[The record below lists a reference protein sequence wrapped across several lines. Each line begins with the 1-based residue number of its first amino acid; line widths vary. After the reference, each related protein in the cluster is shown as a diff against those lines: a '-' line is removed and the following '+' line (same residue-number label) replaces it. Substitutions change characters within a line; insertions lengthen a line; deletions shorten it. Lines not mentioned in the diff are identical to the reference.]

1 VTSALD
7 LLLWAALIVGAAV
20 IVMFL
25 VSRR

>member
-7 LLLWAALIVGAAV
+7 LLIWAAFIVGAAV
-20 IVMFL
+20 IAVFL

>member
-20 IVMFL
+20 IAVFL